1 MTTTQVVETSV
12 TVNNNSPIQ
21 DYVHPDDQT
30 QPFISYSLYFF
41 IAKYFIN
48 LLNLQSS
55 QQILKTMLMQSWG
68 QTWCHRLYENGELWR
83 FQKQR
88 QPRRLQEIPSL
99 AFLAKT
105 DNTLPHLVI
114 LIPSR
119 TTLIYVNFKMAIN

>member
-1 MTTTQVVETSV
+1 
-12 TVNNNSPIQ
+12 
-21 DYVHPDDQT
+21 
-30 QPFISYSLYFF
+30 
-41 IAKYFIN
+41 
-48 LLNLQSS
+48 
-55 QQILKTMLMQSWG
+55 MQSWG

-99 AFLAKT
+99 LAFLAKT

-119 TTLIYVNFKMAIN
+119 TTLIYVNFKMAINLQSSKSVVITNSFE